1 MKRMEVFAV
10 GRRWERSL
18 AEVGKLQTD
27 CLKNARGRTM
37 MRPPRDTAACEACP
51 EAGRRVG
58 EGQGHS
64 RRGSKSN
71 VRLACGC
78 VSTFSGCFRV
88 FGPPGLDESYLRGN
102 PTVERIFTNRL
113 NLDAYAV
120 RPDMG
125 IGAGGVSGAGRGEVA
140 GCEHA
145 VATSAVYIRLE
156 CRGGMDER
164 WAGAGL
170 VRCWHRI

>member
-1 MKRMEVFAV
+1 MLQYAMKRMDVFAV

-125 IGAGGVSGAGRGEVA
+125 IGAGGVSGAGRGRSLAASTQLLRAQCV
-140 GCEHA
+140 
-145 VATSAVYIRLE
+145 
-156 CRGGMDER
+156 
-164 WAGAGL
+164 
-170 VRCWHRI
+170 